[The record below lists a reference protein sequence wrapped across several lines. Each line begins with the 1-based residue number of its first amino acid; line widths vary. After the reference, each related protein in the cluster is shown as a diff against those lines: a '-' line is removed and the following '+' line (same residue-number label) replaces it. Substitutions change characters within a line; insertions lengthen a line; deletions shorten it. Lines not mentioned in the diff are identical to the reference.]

1 LRTNGVYPQDFEKS
15 PLPLKVLWWED
26 DDISTSRG
34 NLISE
39 AYMDWTEQ
47 RIEMLRRLWGQG
59 QTASQIAVALG
70 GVTRNAVIG
79 KAHRLGLTGRPSPIK
94 RDASGAAVPKRRPVP
109 RRALA
114 PQPKPM
120 MPLQRAMPAQPQE
133 SGVIASQPPA
143 PREQPRNYPPAR
155 AHGGTKSCS
164 WPMGDPKQPG
174 FHFCGEPS
182 EPGRP
187 YCANHCHQA
196 YQRKS
201 EAA

>member
-1 LRTNGVYPQDFEKS
+1 MTATQYLGTICEA
-15 PLPLKVLWWED
+15 
-26 DDISTSRG
+26 
-34 NLISE
+34 SE
-39 AYMDWTEQ
+39 AGMEWTEQ

-59 QTASQIAVALG
+59 QTASQIATALG

-94 RDASGAAVPKRRPVP
+94 RDASGAVVAKRRPTP
-109 RRALA
+109 RRAMA
-114 PQPKPM
+114 PQAKPM
-120 MPLQRAMPAQPQE
+120 MSLQRAIPAASAENGAGSQAQQMPAP
-133 SGVIASQPPA
+133 
-143 PREQPRNYPPAR
+143 PREQQRSYAPAR
-155 AHGGTKSCS
+155 AHGGVKSCS
-164 WPMGDPKQPG
+164 WPVGDPKQPG

-187 YCANHCHQA
+187 YCAHHCHQA

>member
-1 LRTNGVYPQDFEKS
+1 MTTLNISGQSADF
-15 PLPLKVLWWED
+15 
-26 DDISTSRG
+26 
-34 NLISE
+34 SE
-39 AYMDWTEQ
+39 AGMEWTEQ

-94 RDASGAAVPKRRPVP
+94 RDASGASAPKRRPVS
-109 RRALA
+109 RRALSRQ
-114 PQPKPM
+114 PQPM
-120 MPLQRAMPAQPQE
+120 MTLQRTMQQQPQDGAVT
-133 SGVIASQPPA
+133 SNPPPA
-143 PREQPRNYPPAR
+143 PREQTRHYPPAR
-155 AHGGTKSCS
+155 AHGGVKSCS
-164 WPMGDPKQPG
+164 WPVGDPKQAG

>member
-1 LRTNGVYPQDFEKS
+1 ME
-15 PLPLKVLWWED
+15 
-26 DDISTSRG
+26 
-34 NLISE
+34 
-39 AYMDWTEQ
+39 WTEQ

-94 RDASGAAVPKRRPVP
+94 RDANGTAAPKRRPIP
-109 RRALA
+109 RRAL
-114 PQPKPM
+114 QPKPIM
-120 MPLQRAMPAQPQE
+120 PPLQRALPAQPRE
-133 SGVIASQPPA
+133 TVAPPP
-143 PREQPRNYPPAR
+143 PREQPRTYTQAR

>member
-1 LRTNGVYPQDFEKS
+1 ME
-15 PLPLKVLWWED
+15 
-26 DDISTSRG
+26 
-34 NLISE
+34 
-39 AYMDWTEQ
+39 WTEQ

-59 QTASQIAVALG
+59 QTASQIAAALG

-94 RDASGAAVPKRRPVP
+94 RDATGGEAPKRRPAA
-109 RRALA
+109 RRMAIN

-120 MPLQRAMPAQPQE
+120 LPMARTASTPQAEIAPPAAPAAQERPRAYQPQR
-133 SGVIASQPPA
+133 SHA
-143 PREQPRNYPPAR
+143 
-155 AHGGTKSCS
+155 GGKACS

-174 FHFCGEPS
+174 FHFCGEPA

-187 YCANHCHQA
+187 YCGTHCQQA